1 MIISLVLIY
10 KVAYSGT
17 ALDLLSIII
26 TDKLLLTLL
35 KGSGQLIFKCN
46 QLSFNLDALHGLINI
61 IIISYY
67 KLIIIITNA
76 N

>member
-1 MIISLVLIY
+1 MIISLLLIY

-26 TDKLLLTLL
+26 TDKLLTFL
-35 KGSGQLIFKCN
+35 KGSGQLILKCN
-46 QLSFNLDALHGLINI
+46 QLSLNLDALNGLINI